1 MDTATLIALI
11 LSGLGALGGLISV
24 LAKSRTE
31 AAAQIVTGYGSL
43 CDDLREQ
50 VKANND
56 EVTKLRGEL
65 AEERRLRTELR
76 GELDGLR
83 NDQERWL
90 TERADMT
97 RRIEDLEAENKLLR
111 RKIET
116 MQKEYC
122 VGG

>member
-1 MDTATLIALI
+1 M
-11 LSGLGALGGLISV
+11 
-24 LAKSRTE
+24 
-31 AAAQIVTGYGSL
+31 TGYGSL